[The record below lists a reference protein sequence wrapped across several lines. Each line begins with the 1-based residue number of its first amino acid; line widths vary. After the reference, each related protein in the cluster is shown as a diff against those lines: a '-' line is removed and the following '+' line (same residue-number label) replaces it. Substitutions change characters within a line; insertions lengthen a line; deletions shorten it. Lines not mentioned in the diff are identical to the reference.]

1 MYSPPPDSYVA
12 AAKAA
17 VHRELAGTLGF
28 PDAPEEQVRDAVRAL
43 AVGDDA
49 SVDESTSWVH
59 MRGKL
64 ILDIACGA
72 WVPKDCL
79 DADARATGYKAA
91 LEEPR
96 SAVRAKLHAQR
107 RWRRS

>member
-12 AAKAA
+12 AAKVA

-49 SVDESTSWVH
+49 AVTRAHRGFTCAGSSFLISHVVLGFPKIVSMW
-59 MRGKL
+59 MR
-64 ILDIACGA
+64 
-72 WVPKDCL
+72 
-79 DADARATGYKAA
+79 ARRDTK
-91 LEEPR
+91 PHWR
-96 SAVRAKLHAQR
+96 SAGPQCA
-107 RWRRS
+107 